1 MNKKFEDYMLQKN
14 DEIDNAAYALAAALI
29 RTSPEQTNE
38 EVLEW
43 DIDLISSI
51 TSAAIGELKKLVRTT
66 AIPLP
71 MINRHLVLGATI
83 AKTRT
88 VLTKTLLL
96 QKYYPKRSKKN
107 ETVR

>member
-51 TSAAIGELKKLVRTT
+51 TSAAIGELKKFGKDNCYPFTDDKQIPCFRSDHCKNKNCPHENA
-66 AIPLP
+66 AIAEIL
-71 MINRHLVLGATI
+71 
-83 AKTRT
+83 
-88 VLTKTLLL
+88 
-96 QKYYPKRSKKN
+96 SKK
-107 ETVR
+107 E